1 MKNLLDKLQK
11 HERSIAAVVFLI
23 GIVMIALYVY
33 SAVIYINSETE
44 VLEQKLSAIS
54 IEGNGE
60 IFTADYSLDIQT
72 DTNTNSEYLASF
84 DIDSITQI
92 KQEDGKYI
100 IVSNTGTTYDQTDF
114 LDDEGNRLTVYAE
127 DGKLRF
133 ENVAGE
139 EVTEFIVNTHSV
151 SLSGGVLIV
160 DDYKLS
166 VPSGAVTTT
175 TKKTAATTTT
185 TTTAETT
192 EKTTSSTAK
201 TTTSKA
207 NQSVNQTQQQTA
219 KTTTATTTTTTT
231 TTTTRATTTFAPY
244 TPSGD
249 AAEVLRLVN
258 IERANYGLQP
268 LKAIYL
274 LDQASLVRAKEITS
288 LQEHVRPDGR
298 SVSSILSDYGLSFK
312 YMGENL
318 ACGSE
323 TAQNVVEDWMNSAD
337 HRANILNPNY
347 EYVGLGHVYVSNDSN
362 YFFDYWVQ
370 LFYTPL

>member
-1 MKNLLDKLQK
+1 MKKLFDKLQK

-23 GIVMIALYVY
+23 GIIMIAFYIY

-60 IFTADYSLDIQT
+60 VFTADYSLDIQK
-72 DTNTNSEYLASF
+72 DEKTNKEYLASF

-100 IVSNTGTTYDQTDF
+100 IVSNTGNKYDQTDF
-114 LDDEGNRLTVYAE
+114 LDDEGNRITAHVK
-127 DGKLRF
+127 DGKLWF
-133 ENVAGE
+133 ENIAGE
-139 EVTEFIVNTHSV
+139 KIDEFKVNTHSV
-151 SLSGGVLIV
+151 SLKDNVLVV
-160 DDYKLS
+160 DSYKLS
-166 VPSGAVTTT
+166 VPSGAVKTT
-175 TKKTAATTTT
+175 TKKTTSKTTTT
-185 TTTAETT
+185 TISQTPKKTTSKAP
-192 EKTTSSTAK
+192 EKTTSK
-201 TTTSKA
+201 TNPVVK
-207 NQSVNQTQQQTA
+207 QTQQTQPQTI
-219 KTTTATTTTTTT
+219 KTTTTTTT
-231 TTTTRATTTFAPY
+231 TTTKATTTTFAPY

-258 IERANYGLQP
+258 IERSNHGLKP

-288 LQEHVRPDGR
+288 LQAHQRPDGR
-298 SVSSILSDYGLSFK
+298 SVSSVLSDYGLSFR

-318 ACGSE
+318 ACGSQTPQE
-323 TAQNVVEDWMNSAD
+323 VVKDWMNSVD

-347 EYVGLGHVYVSNDSN
+347 EYMGLGHVYLSEDSN
-362 YFFDYWVQ
+362 YYYDYWIQ

>member
-72 DTNTNSEYLASF
+72 DANTNSEYLASF

-175 TKKTAATTTT
+175 TKNTTATTTT

-231 TTTTRATTTFAPY
+231 TTTKATTTFAPY

>member
-11 HERSIAAVVFLI
+11 HEKLIAAVVFVI
-23 GIVMIALYVY
+23 GITIIGLYIY
-33 SAVIYINSETE
+33 SAVMYINSETE

-72 DTNTNSEYLASF
+72 DEKTNSEYLASF

-92 KQEDGKYI
+92 RQENGKYI
-100 IVSNTGTTYDQTDF
+100 IVSNTGNIWEQTDF
-114 LDDEGNRLTVYAE
+114 LDDEGNRLTAYTK

-133 ENVAGE
+133 KNTAGE
-139 EVTEFIVNTHSV
+139 EVNKFTVNTHLV
-151 SLSGGVLIV
+151 SLSNGVLVV

-166 VPSGAVTTT
+166 VPSGAVT
-175 TKKTAATTTT
+175 AA
-185 TTTAETT
+185 T
-192 EKTTSSTAK
+192 EKTTSKTTTAKTEKTTEKTSAK
-201 TTTSKA
+201 TTTSKV
-207 NQSVNQTQQQTA
+207 NSVDRQTQQTKPQ
-219 KTTTATTTTTTT
+219 TTTTTTT
-231 TTTTRATTTFAPY
+231 TTTMTTTTKATTTTFASY

-249 AAEVLRLVN
+249 CAEVLRLVN
-258 IERANYGLQP
+258 IERSNHGLNP

-288 LQEHVRPDGR
+288 LQAHQRPDGR
-298 SVSSILSDYGLSFK
+298 SVSSVLSDYGLSFK

-318 ACGSE
+318 ACGSQ
-323 TAQNVVEDWMNSAD
+323 TAQEVVNDWMNSPD
-337 HRANILNPNY
+337 HRANILNANY
-347 EYVGLGHVYVSNDSN
+347 EYMGLGHVFVGGDSN
-362 YFFDYWVQ
+362 YFYDYWIQ

>member
-33 SAVIYINSETE
+33 SAVLYINSETE

-54 IEGNGE
+54 IEGSGE

-72 DTNTNSEYLASF
+72 DEKTGSEYLASF

-100 IVSNTGTTYDQTDF
+100 IVSNTGNKYDQTDF
-114 LDDEGNRLTVYAE
+114 LDDEGNRITAYAE

-139 EVTEFIVNTHSV
+139 EIDEFTVNTHSV
-151 SLSGGVLIV
+151 SLKDGVLVV
-160 DDYKLS
+160 DSYKLS

-175 TKKTAATTTT
+175 TQK
-185 TTTAETT
+185 
-192 EKTTSSTAK
+192 
-201 TTTSKA
+201 
-207 NQSVNQTQQQTA
+207 
-219 KTTTATTTTTTT
+219 TTTTTTT
-231 TTTTRATTTFAPY
+231 TTTAAKTTEKTAAKTTAKTTTKVNQGGKQTQQQTVKTTTTTTTTTKVTTTTFAPY

-249 AAEVLRLVN
+249 SAEVLRLVN
-258 IERANYGLQP
+258 IERANYGLKP

-288 LQEHVRPDGR
+288 LQAHQRPDGR
-298 SVSSILSDYGLSFK
+298 SVSSVLSDYGLSFK

-318 ACGSE
+318 ACGSQ
-323 TAQNVVEDWMNSAD
+323 TAQEVVDDWMNSPD
-337 HRANILNPNY
+337 HRANILNANY
-347 EYVGLGHVYVSNDSN
+347 EYMGLGHVYVSGDSN
-362 YFFDYWVQ
+362 CYYDYWIQ

>member
-1 MKNLLDKLQK
+1 MKKLLDKLQK

-23 GIVMIALYVY
+23 GIVMIAFYIY

-60 IFTADYSLDIQT
+60 IFTVDYSLDIQK
-72 DTNTNSEYLASF
+72 DEKTNKEYLASF

-92 KQEDGKYI
+92 KHKDGKYI
-100 IVSNTGTTYDQTDF
+100 IVSNTGNKYDQTDF
-114 LDDEGNRLTVYAE
+114 LDDGGNRITAHAE
-127 DGKLRF
+127 NGKLWF
-133 ENVAGE
+133 ENIAGE
-139 EVTEFIVNTHSV
+139 EIYEFTVNTHSV
-151 SLSGGVLIV
+151 SLKDGVLVV
-160 DDYKLS
+160 DNYNLS

-175 TKKTAATTTT
+175 TKKTTTKTTTT
-185 TTTAETT
+185 MTSKTT
-192 EKTTSSTAK
+192 EKTTYETTQK
-201 TTTSKA
+201 TTSKTNA
-207 NQSVNQTQQQTA
+207 VVEQTQQQTQP
-219 KTTTATTTTTTT
+219 KTIRTTTTTTT
-231 TTTTRATTTFAPY
+231 TTKATTTFAPY
-244 TPSGD
+244 TPPGD

-258 IERANYGLQP
+258 IERKNNGLKP

-288 LQEHVRPDGR
+288 LQAHQRPDGR
-298 SVSSILSDYGLSFK
+298 SVSSVLSDYGLSFK

-318 ACGSE
+318 ACGSKTPQE
-323 TAQNVVEDWMNSAD
+323 VVKDWMNSAD

-347 EYVGLGHVYVSNDSN
+347 EYMGLGHVYVSEDSN
-362 YFFDYWVQ
+362 YFYDYWIQ